1 MRTASVG
8 HAVFA
13 ATLIALGI
21 LGLTQGNF
29 APIWDS
35 VPKGLPARE
44 ALAYLCAFICL
55 ACGLG
60 LFWRR
65 TAAVAARVLFVYLLL
80 WLLAFKVRF
89 IFTGPLVEGS
99 YQSCGETAVMVA
111 GAWVLYARFAAD
123 GDRQRLGFAVG
134 DKGVRLARVL
144 YGLALIAFGLSH
156 FVYLNMTAPLVP
168 AWLPGHTFWAYF
180 SGAAYIAAGM
190 AVVFNVCARLAATL
204 SAVEMGMLTLLV
216 WIPILAAGSKDP
228 SQWSETVLSW
238 ALTAAGWVVADSYR
252 GMPWLA
258 RRGSA

>member
-1 MRTASVG
+1 MRIVSVG

-13 ATLIALGI
+13 ATVVALGI
-21 LGLTQGNF
+21 LGLIQGNF
-29 APIWDS
+29 SPIWDS
-35 VPKGLPARE
+35 VPKGLPARG
-44 ALAYLCAFICL
+44 ALAYLCAFISL

-65 TAAVAARVLFVYLLL
+65 TAVTAARGLFVYLLL

-89 IFTGPLVEGS
+89 ILTGPLVEGS

-123 GDRQRLGFAVG
+123 DRQRLGFAIG
-134 DKGVRLARVL
+134 DNGVRLARGL

-156 FVYLNMTAPLVP
+156 FVYLNLTAPLVP
-168 AWLPGHTFWAYF
+168 AWLPGPMFWAYF
-180 SGAAYIAAGM
+180 SGAAYIAAGL
-190 AVVFNVCARLAATL
+190 AVIFNVCARLAAT
-204 SAVEMGMLTLLV
+204 SAAVEMGMLTLLV
-216 WIPILAAGSKDP
+216 WIPIVAAGSKDP

-238 ALTAAGWVVADSYR
+238 ALTTAGWVVADSYR